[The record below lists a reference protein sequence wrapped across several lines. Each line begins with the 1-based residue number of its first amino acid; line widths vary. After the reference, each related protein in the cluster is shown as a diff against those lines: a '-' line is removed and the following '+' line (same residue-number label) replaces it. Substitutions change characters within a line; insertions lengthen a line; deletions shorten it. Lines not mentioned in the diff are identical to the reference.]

1 MKLEILEF
9 TKSLFEVNVAPDF
22 FIVCYFDSW
31 GPKNQILIFKKIYIY
46 NIFNGIS
53 FSLILINIPAEQGI
67 HHTSVR

>member
-31 GPKNQILIFKKIYIY
+31 GPKNQILIFKKNIYIIY
-46 NIFNGIS
+46 STVFH
-53 FSLILINIPAEQGI
+53 F
-67 HHTSVR
+67 H